1 MQILHDIPGHAPD
14 APYLIAEMA
23 CAHEGKE
30 SRARRLIDAA
40 VAAGFDAIQLQI
52 FRRAHQVTPHHRL
65 YPLLGKLELNDEA
78 WESIIAHARQYEI
91 DVFVFAYDLPSLEFA
106 LRQGIDGIKLS
117 SADLSNPEMLK
128 RAARSGLT
136 VTLGTGASTLDEV
149 SQALA
154 MMPDAGPIVLMHGM
168 QNFPT
173 SIEDAHVS
181 RIALLRHVFGLPVG
195 YQDHTDAEHPMSR
208 VIDLLALG
216 YGAGYLEKHITLN
229 RSEKGTDYQAAL
241 EPAEMI
247 TYVTT
252 MREAARA
259 AGTYGLKPFSDSD
272 IKYRVFQK
280 KRIVASRHIPG
291 GTRITRD
298 QVAFLR
304 CEEEAGL
311 SPMELNRVLGKS
323 AAGDIQPYTLIH
335 TDALVDA

>member
-1 MQILHDIPGHAPD
+1 MQIIHDTSRHAPD

-52 FRRAHQVTPHHRL
+52 FRRAHQVTPNHRL
-65 YPLLGKLELNDEA
+65 FPLLGKLELNDEA

-117 SADLSNPEMLK
+117 SADLSNPEMLE

-154 MMPDAGPIVLMHGM
+154 MMPDAGPVVLMHGM

-173 SIEDAHVS
+173 VLDDAHVS

-195 YQDHTDAEHPMSR
+195 YQDHTDAELPLSR

-216 YGAGYLEKHITLN
+216 YGAGYLEKHITLD

-247 TYVTT
+247 AYVAT

-259 AGTYGLKPFSDSD
+259 AGSYGLKPFSDSD
-272 IKYRVFQK
+272 IQYRIFQK
-280 KRIVASRHIPG
+280 KRIVASRRIPG

-298 QVAFLR
+298 HVAFLR
-304 CEEEAGL
+304 CEQEAGF
-311 SPMELNRVLGKS
+311 SPMQLDQVLGKA
-323 AAGDIQPYTLIH
+323 AAGDIEPYTLID
-335 TDALVDA
+335 TAALADA